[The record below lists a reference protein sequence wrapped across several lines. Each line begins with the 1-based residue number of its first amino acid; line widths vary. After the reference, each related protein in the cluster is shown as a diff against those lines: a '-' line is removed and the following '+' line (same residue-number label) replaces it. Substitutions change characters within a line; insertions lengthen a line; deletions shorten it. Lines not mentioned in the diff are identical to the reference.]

1 MIDHFHGDLLAIEAA
16 ADPRLRSLGWQ
27 PLGHISV
34 TVRQDTNDVKID
46 PPIG

>member
-16 ADPRLRSLGWQ
+16 ADPRLRSLGRQ